1 MRRSSNTKIAGNRA
15 AAYIRVSDES
25 QIQGQSLDAP
35 RSEIERW
42 FQRNG
47 YELALFYL
55 DEGVS
60 AHTDLIEKRPQLMR
74 LLV

>member
-1 MRRSSNTKIAGNRA
+1 MRRANRKKVAGTRA

-25 QIQGQSLDAP
+25 QVQGHSLDAQ

-42 FQRNG
+42 CQRNG
-47 YELALFYL
+47 YELALVYS